1 MVPVEQSQ
9 EAGLSPSS
17 PLNTPKPYVVPRS
30 LQISQVPKQ
39 FLDPQRSSLAD
50 SCQLRR
56 LEVGKSQS
64 WEVAVL

>member
-1 MVPVEQSQ
+1 MIPVEQSQ

-56 LEVGKSQS
+56 LEVGKS
-64 WEVAVL
+64 